1 MARTI
6 SDIQSEIIAA
16 VQADST
22 LGAQLN
28 STSVTAIWRLWTYVV
43 ASAIWAL
50 EVLFDAFKAEAT
62 ELVAAQKP
70 HTLRWYQQKA
80 LDFQLGGTLVEG
92 GDIYDNGALSN
103 DQIVAQKIVA
113 AAAAVEDG
121 SVLIVKVARLS
132 GDELQPL
139 SVPNLAAFTA
149 YMTEIKDAGVKLQTR
164 SVNPDHISL
173 EVDVYYDPT
182 ILGFDGARLDG
193 TDNTPVQSAINAFL
207 KENPFN
213 GVFVKSRLTDAM
225 QAVEGVIVP
234 EIRLCQA
241 RRDDDPTFG
250 AVDVFYAPFSGF
262 LKIYDPVDLV
272 LNFIPA

>member
-6 SDIQSEIIAA
+6 SEIQSEIIAD

-22 LGAQLN
+22 LGAQLT

-70 HTLRWYQQKA
+70 HTLRWYRQKA
-80 LDFQLGGTLVEG
+80 LDFQLGGTLVD
-92 GDIYDNGALSN
+92 GDDIFDNSALSD
-103 DQIVAQKIVA
+103 DQVEVQKIIK

-121 SVLIVKVARLS
+121 NVLIVKVARLS
-132 GDELQPL
+132 GDELEPL
-139 SVPNLAAFTA
+139 SVPQLAAFTA
-149 YMTEIKDAGVKLQTR
+149 YMTEIKDAGVKLQSR
-164 SVNPDHISL
+164 SVNPDHL
-173 EVDVYYDPT
+173 RLDVDVYYDAT
-182 ILGFDGARLDG
+182 VLGSDGARLDG
-193 TDNTPVQSAINAFL
+193 AETTPVQDAIDAFL
-207 KENPFN
+207 RSTPFN
-213 GVFVKSRLTDAM
+213 GVFVKSYLTDAM
-225 QAVEGVIVP
+225 QAVEGVVVP

-262 LKIYDPVDLV
+262 MKIYDPSDLV